1 MIFIALAELREDMTR
16 QDPSRLGL
24 LRTAENLI
32 GQISGPNA
40 GKVHEK
46 VEEVREKWEG
56 LVTAVQERSAGQ

>member
-1 MIFIALAELREDMTR
+1 MTR